1 MTTRGDD
8 LTKVSVIKSLRTH
21 TIRKVIVL
29 QELQLEAGFD
39 RQEKFLTALDKV
51 SSNKSLAGPSRPSTF
66 TGDTPATP
74 KAWVRVRTWGLER
87 LRRDIGR
94 LRRDIGRLLPAE
106 LSELSGRTTKIRPL
120 GPGSRINRQLIF
132 RVRSAKQHYQ
142 P

>member
-39 RQEKFLTALDKV
+39 RQENLLTALDKV

-74 KAWVRVRTWGLER
+74 KAWVRVRTWGVFFR
-87 LRRDIGR
+87 LNYRSSADVQPRFDRSGQA
-94 LRRDIGRLLPAE
+94 AE
-106 LSELSGRTTKIRPL
+106 
-120 GPGSRINRQLIF
+120 
-132 RVRSAKQHYQ
+132 
-142 P
+142 

>member
-94 LRRDIGRLLPAE
+94 LLPAE